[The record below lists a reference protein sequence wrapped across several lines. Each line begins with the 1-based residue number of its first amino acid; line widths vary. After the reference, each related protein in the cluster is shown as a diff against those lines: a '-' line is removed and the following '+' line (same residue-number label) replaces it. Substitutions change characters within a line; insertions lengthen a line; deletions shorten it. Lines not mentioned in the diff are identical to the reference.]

1 MSNAQRWLAVLA
13 VCAMLT
19 TLGIV
24 PVLAQTTISTG
35 SIVGTVTDPSGAVV
49 SGAKVTITNKATGQA
64 ITTTTT
70 STGTYASGALT
81 PGNYQVRVEGQGFK
95 TTEFTATVQV
105 NTTASGNVKLEL
117 GQSAQVVEVQAAELA
132 VNTEQA
138 TVQGVLTSEQI
149 ENLPINGRNFLDL
162 AQLEPGVQI
171 QDGGTFDPTKNGFS
185 SVSFGGR
192 FGRTARIEVDGVDIS
207 DETVG
212 TTTQNL
218 PLGAI
223 EETSLQ
229 QSSLD
234 LSTELTSSGSV
245 NVSTKSGT
253 NGFHGEGFYYF
264 RDQSLNANLPGA
276 SKNPFQRNQF
286 GGSLGGPIIKDKLFF
301 FFDAERTKQDLL
313 DPVIPGP
320 PFGGLVGS
328 FTSPFRETET
338 IGRVDWQPGRYKV
351 FYRFTY
357 DQNKSVLPFI
367 PNSFQPFANVDH
379 ARGHIFGVDFS
390 TGSFAHSI
398 RFGYTK
404 FENGI
409 ADAVTGSSIFNPVP
423 GIELAIGGDPNCL
436 TAGADVFCS
445 GPNFLA
451 PQATMQSNKQIKYDG
466 TKAYKNHIFR
476 FGAGFNRIQGG
487 GYAKFL
493 ALAPA
498 VGSPGGFGTC
508 NGGSYANPCPGSP
521 ADFANNSCGTG
532 TPCFPNGDG
541 DPRNYPVANVNLG
554 NGQGYSSEHPA
565 FGLPGGGLGP
575 DNRISLYVGDSWKLK
590 PTFTLTLGL
599 RYVRDTGRTDS
610 DLGPISALDQ
620 FNYSNQFFTYQGLGN
635 RVRQPNANFAPQ
647 MGFAWDPSG
656 RGKTVV
662 RGGIGLF
669 YENSIWNNNLFDR
682 PARLAQG
689 LFLGS
694 TPVCSAGNT
703 QKLPF
708 TTNID
713 PAQIC
718 SHPIGSVGSQIVTLQ
733 QEYQASVLAAGP
745 SQNNNYIGNA
755 LADGI
760 DVTGTNLFA
769 PAYVTPRSVQM
780 NIGIQ
785 QEIRRGT
792 VLTVDFIRNVATHNL
807 LSIDTNHVG
816 DYRTLTAP
824 GTNGVANAQAAIGTV
839 IANCGLGS
847 TVLSTYGAGNCI
859 HNPAKGPKD
868 DANYGH
874 ISSDPRRAANIS
886 DYAVNGLDSG
896 YGLCAGFPCANAAF
910 PGFNPAVG
918 TNQMLFPIGRSVY
931 NGLQMT
937 LKQDVNKPFPGV
949 KHLNMQVSYS
959 LSRYVAT
966 ARDSDFINFPYDNAN
981 PLKYIGPN
989 GLDRTH
995 QVSFGGWLDLPAGLR
1010 MSLVSHFD
1018 SPLPSDVRLPTSGNP
1033 GGIFQTDIT
1042 GDGTGDGT
1050 FGSNGSLGDLLPGT
1064 KEGSFGR
1071 DFGTN
1076 GLNQKINAFNT
1087 TMVGQLTPAGRALV
1101 TALPNL
1107 ISQSD
1112 LTALGGVING
1122 GSTLQTAPAG
1132 AIGQGWLKTFDL
1144 GLNWGYKIKERV
1156 ELRPGMTIFN
1166 VFNFSNF
1173 DGPAVPFSSTLSGAV
1188 GSPNGTT
1195 SAGIHGIDGN
1205 SLRLGL
1211 GSGVNSLGAPRA
1223 LEFELKLIF

>member
-1 MSNAQRWLAVLA
+1 MRNCQRWLVFVVSAVL
-13 VCAMLT
+13 
-19 TLGIV
+19 LGISAT
-24 PVLAQTTISTG
+24 PHLHAQTTISTG

-49 SGAKVTITNKATGQA
+49 SGAKVTITNKATAQVT
-64 ITTTTT
+64 TTTTT
-70 STGTYASGALT
+70 SAGTYTSGALT
-81 PGNYQVRVEGQGFK
+81 PGGYIVRVEGQGFK
-95 TTEFTATVQV
+95 TVELAVTLQV
-105 NTTASGNVKLEL
+105 NTTTSGNVKLEV
-117 GQSAQVVEVQAAELA
+117 GQGSQIIQVQATETA

-138 TVQGVLTSEQI
+138 TVQGVLTADQI

-223 EETSLQ
+223 QESSLQ

-253 NGFHGEGFYYF
+253 NSFHGEGFYFF

-276 SKNPFQRNQF
+276 STNPFQRNQF
-286 GGSLGGPIIKDKLFF
+286 GGSLGGPIIKDRLFF

-313 DPVIPGP
+313 DPVIPGA
-320 PFGGLVGS
+320 PFANLVGS
-328 FTSPFRETET
+328 FNSPFRETET
-338 IGRVDWQPGRYKV
+338 IGRVDWQPGRYKI

-379 ARGHIFGVDFS
+379 SRGHIVGVDFS
-390 TGSFAHSI
+390 TGAYAHSL

-409 ADAVTGSSIFNPVP
+409 ADAVTGSTIFNPAP

-466 TKAYKNHIFR
+466 TTAYKNHIIR
-476 FGAGFNRIQGG
+476 FGAGFNHIQGG

-498 VGSPGGFGTC
+498 VGAPNLTPPCVGAANCPFPGGAG
-508 NGGSYANPCPGSP
+508 NPL
-521 ADFANNSCGTG
+521 
-532 TPCFPNGDG
+532 
-541 DPRNYPVANVNLG
+541 NYPVTNVSLG
-554 NGQGYSSEHPA
+554 NGQGFSSEIPA

-575 DNRISLYVGDSWKLK
+575 DNRLSFYIGDSWKVK
-590 PTFTLTLGL
+590 PAFTLTLGL
-599 RYVRDTGRTDS
+599 RYVRDSGRTDS
-610 DLGPISALDQ
+610 DLGPIPVLNQ
-620 FNYSNQFFTYQGLGN
+620 FNIATAPYNQYFTYTGLGD

-647 MGFAWDPSG
+647 LGIVWDASG
-656 RGKTVV
+656 KGTTVI
-662 RGGIGLF
+662 RGGVGLF

-682 PARLAQG
+682 PARLQQG

-694 TPVCSAGNT
+694 TPVCSSGSPQN
-703 QKLPF
+703 LPF
-708 TTNID
+708 TTNIN
-713 PAQIC
+713 PASIC
-718 SHPIGSVGSQIVTLQ
+718 GQPIGSVDTQIVTLQ
-733 QEYQASVLAAGP
+733 RQYQAAVLAAGP
-745 SQNNNYIGNA
+745 AQNPSYIGTA

-760 DVTGTNLFA
+760 DVTATNLFA
-769 PAYVTPRSVQM
+769 PAYITPRSVQM
-780 NIGIQ
+780 NIGVQ
-785 QEIRRGT
+785 KQVRRGS
-792 VLTVDFIRNVATHNL
+792 VLTVDFVRNVATHNL

-816 DYRTLTAP
+816 DFRTL
-824 GTNGVANAQAAIGTV
+824 NVLNAQAAISATNASFGCGSGFDEGS
-839 IANCGLGS
+839 IACAIRS
-847 TVLSTYGAGNCI
+847 GAT
-859 HNPAKGPKD
+859 
-868 DANYGH
+868 
-874 ISSDPRRAANIS
+874 ISN
-886 DYAVNGLDSG
+886 YAVKGLDSG
-896 YGLCAGFPCANAAF
+896 YGLCAGFPCPNAAF
-910 PGFNPAVG
+910 PGFHPNLGA
-918 TNQMLFPIGRSVY
+918 NQMLFPIGRSVY
-931 NGLQMT
+931 NGLQTT
-937 LKQDVNKPFPGV
+937 LKQDVNKPFRGV
-949 KHLNMQVSYS
+949 QHLNMQVSYAF
-959 LSRYVAT
+959 SRYVAT

-995 QVSFGGWLDLPAGLR
+995 QISFGGWFDLPVRLR

-1018 SPLPSDVRLPTSGNP
+1018 SPLPLDVRVPTSGNP
-1033 GGIFQTDIT
+1033 GGIFQSDLT

-1050 FGSNGSLGDLLPGT
+1050 LSSNGGFGDLLPGT

-1076 GLNQKINAFNT
+1076 GLNQKISTFNT
-1087 TMVGQLTPAGRALV
+1087 TMVGQLTPAGQALV
-1101 TALPNL
+1101 TNHLMTQA
-1107 ISQSD
+1107 D
-1112 LTALGGVING
+1112 LTALGGVVNG
-1122 GSTLQTAPAG
+1122 GIPIPAAPNG
-1132 AIGQGWLKTFDL
+1132 AVGQGWLKTFDV
-1144 GLNWGYKIKERV
+1144 GLNWGYKIKETV
-1156 ELRPGMTIFN
+1156 ELRPGVTIFN

-1173 DGPAVPFSSTLSGAV
+1173 AGPAAPFSSILSLTNTVGA
-1188 GSPNGTT
+1188 PNSTT
-1195 SAGIHGIDGN
+1195 SAGLHGADGN
-1205 SLRLGL
+1205 ALRLGL
-1211 GSGVNSLGAPRA
+1211 GSGVNALGAPRA
-1223 LEFELKLIF
+1223 IEFELKVSF